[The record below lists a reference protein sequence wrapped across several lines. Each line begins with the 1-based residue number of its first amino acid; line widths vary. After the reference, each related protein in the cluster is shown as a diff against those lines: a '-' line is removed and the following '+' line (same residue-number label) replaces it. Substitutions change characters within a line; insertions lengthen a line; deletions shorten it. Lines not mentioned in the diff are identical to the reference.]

1 MRPDTNAAPASPVCE
16 PTGCTSS
23 RPAAPAAVPLPEPLT
38 RARVPPDGLKSLSS
52 TEMACEEPS
61 RTVTSSFWV
70 TGVSSA
76 GGGRWLTT
84 TCPAMPDCLPLVIV

>member
-1 MRPDTNAAPASPVCE
+1 
-16 PTGCTSS
+16 
-23 RPAAPAAVPLPEPLT
+23 
-38 RARVPPDGLKSLSS
+38 
-52 TEMACEEPS
+52 MACEEPS

>member
-1 MRPDTNAAPASPVCE
+1 MRPDTNAAPVSPVCE
-16 PTGCTSS
+16 PTGSDVE
-23 RPAAPAAVPLPEPLT
+23 PARRCLASAPEPLT
-38 RARVPPDGLKSLSS
+38 RVRVPPDGLKSLSS